1 MIKKFLGF
9 VVLLFAVCDAR
20 AAQVVNVEY
29 VHNLISRYH
38 NVDVLYNVNLGS
50 PFMAVNMKYLLTA
63 VDVANE
69 KLNGYKTTDYANSE
83 YATGQVVDTVA
94 ANQAVKTLIKKVIED
109 ETAGDF
115 WVVPAGTSTSFS
127 FKISAAGNYV
137 IDWGDG
143 SVVDVINKTDTNSTT
158 YSHTYSNAASNYTVY
173 VSGKATAYSTSD
185 EVAAVSFAGTLSNSW
200 FGSGTP
206 TSKIKSFDGCL
217 GCVFGTLADGT
228 QPRFFE
234 TFANNPDIKSLPA
247 GLFSGIYGNATTKM
261 FRRTFQ
267 YCYGLTELP
276 AGLFAGLRG
285 QPADSMFSSTFNRC
299 TGLKSLPEGIFDS
312 FSGVP
317 VYEMFNNTFSN
328 CTSLASIPNGLFKHI
343 NGAPAE
349 KMFNY
354 TFEKCTKLT
363 SIPSDLFG
371 KIEGDAATNMFS
383 YMFSGCTGLTGD
395 SAKINGEFLYNIWE
409 SGGTDMYANCSK
421 LSDYS
426 TMPSAWK

>member
-1 MIKKFLGF
+1 MIKKFLCF
-9 VVLLFAVCDAR
+9 VILLFAVCDAR
-20 AAQVVNVEY
+20 AAHVVNVEY

-69 KLNGYKTTDYANSE
+69 KLNGYKTTNYANSE

-94 ANQAVKTLIKKVIED
+94 ANQAVKTLIKRVIED
-109 ETAGDF
+109 ENTGDF

-217 GCVFGTLADGT
+217 GCVFGTLSDGT

-234 TFANNPDIKSLPA
+234 TFANNPDIKS
-247 GLFSGIYGNATTKM
+247 
-261 FRRTFQ
+261 
-267 YCYGLTELP
+267 LP

-371 KIEGDAATNMFS
+371 KIEGGAATNMFS

>member
-1 MIKKFLGF
+1 MKHFLYL
-9 VVLLFAVCDAR
+9 VVFFMGMGAHG
-20 AAQVVNVEY
+20 AQIANVEY

-38 NVDVLYNVNLGS
+38 NVDVLYNVDLPS
-50 PFMAVNMKYLLTA
+50 PLMAVNMKYLLTA

-69 KLNGYKTTDYANSE
+69 ILNGYKTTDYASGE
-83 YATGQVVDTVA
+83 FATAQAADVVAV
-94 ANQAVKTLIKKVIED
+94 NQAVKTLVKKIIAD
-109 ETAGDF
+109 ERKGEF
-115 WVVPAGTSTSFS
+115 WFVPAGTGTSVSFS
-127 FKISAAGNYV
+127 ISAAGNYV

-143 SVVDVINKTDTNSTT
+143 GVVQVVNKTDTNTVA

-173 VSGKATAYSTSD
+173 VSGQATGYNTND

-234 TFANNPDIKSLPA
+234 TFANNPDLKSLP
-247 GLFSGIYGNATTKM
+247 GELFSGIYGAPTTKM

-285 QPADSMFSSTFNRC
+285 APADSMFSSTFQRC
-299 TGLKSLPEGIFDS
+299 TGLKSLPVGIFDA
-312 FSGVP
+312 FSGAP
-317 VYEMFNNTFSN
+317 AFEMFNNTFSN
-328 CTSLASIPNGLFKHI
+328 CTGLTSIPNGLFKHI

-363 SIPSDLFG
+363 AIPSDLFG
-371 KIEGDAATNMFS
+371 RIEGEVATNMFS
-383 YMFSGCTGLTGD
+383 YMFSGCTALTGD
-395 SAKINGEFLYNIWE
+395 SAKINGEFLYNIWD
-409 SGGTDMYANCSK
+409 SGGTDMYASCSK

-426 TMPSAWK
+426 AMPSAWK

>member
-1 MIKKFLGF
+1 MIKKICCAFLFLGYF
-9 VVLLFAVCDAR
+9 VGGY

-29 VHNLISRYH
+29 VHNLISREH
-38 NVDVLYNVNLGS
+38 QVDVKYNLDLPS

-69 KLNGYKTTDYANSE
+69 ILNGYKTTDYASSE
-83 YATGQVVDTVA
+83 YATNQVVDTVA
-94 ANQAVKTLIKKVIED
+94 ANQAIKTLIKKIIED
-109 ETAGDF
+109 ERSGEF
-115 WVVPAGTSTSFS
+115 WIVPAGTSTTFSFS
-127 FKISAAGNYV
+127 ISAAGNYV

-143 SVVDVINKTDTNSTT
+143 GVVDVINKTDTNNTT

-173 VSGKATAYSTSD
+173 VSGEATGYSTSD
-185 EVAAVSFAGTLSNSW
+185 EVAAVSFAGTLSSSW

-206 TSKIKSFDGCL
+206 TSKISAFDGCL
-217 GCVFGTLADGT
+217 GCVFGTLDDGT

-234 TFANNPDIKSLPA
+234 TFANNPDLKSLPD
-247 GLFSGIYGNATTKM
+247 GLFTGIYGNATTKM

-299 TGLKSLPEGIFDS
+299 TGLKSLPAGIFDG

-343 NGAPAE
+343 SGPPAE

-354 TFEKCTKLT
+354 TFEKCAKLT
-363 SIPSDLFG
+363 TIPEDLFG
-371 KIEGDAATNMFS
+371 NISGDAATNMFS

-409 SGGTDMYANCSK
+409 SGGTDMYASCSK
-421 LSDYS
+421 LTDYS